1 MPIPPVTSL
10 PLSEPLDFPH
20 SFPLAQD
27 SGAGGAILWSVVVI
41 ALCVGAFWLVSVVRK
56 RFKEDAE
63 ITAGPATGFTLS
75 DLRQLHKS
83 GQMTDAEF
91 ERAKEKIVE
100 AGRRAAAQ
108 VQSPLA
114 GRRNP
119 PSPPPGLG

>member
-1 MPIPPVTSL
+1 MPISPMISL
-10 PLSEPLDFPH
+10 PLVRTPVLPPSL
-20 SFPLAQD
+20 PLAQD

-41 ALCVGAFWLVSVVRK
+41 ALCVAAFWLVSVVRK

-63 ITAGPATGFTLS
+63 IAAGPATGFTLS

-83 GQMTDAEF
+83 GKMTDAEF

-100 AGRRAAAQ
+100 AGRRAAAE
-108 VQSPLA
+108 VKSPLA

-119 PSPPPGLG
+119 PPRA

>member
-1 MPIPPVTSL
+1 MPIPPLISHPVAQPAIFLPSL
-10 PLSEPLDFPH
+10 PL
-20 SFPLAQD
+20 AQE
-27 SGAGGAILWSVVVI
+27 SGAGGAVLWSVVVI
-41 ALCVGAFWLVSVVRK
+41 LLCVGAFWLVSVVRK
-56 RFKEDAE
+56 RLKEDAE

-108 VQSPLA
+108 VHSPLA

>member
-1 MPIPPVTSL
+1 MPMPPVISL
-10 PLSEPLDFPH
+10 QLATPLVLPR
-20 SFPLAQD
+20 SFPLAQE

-41 ALCVGAFWLVSVVRK
+41 LLCVGAFWLVSVVRK
-56 RFKEDAE
+56 RLKEDAE

-100 AGRRAAAQ
+100 AGRRAAAE

-119 PSPPPGLG
+119 PPQGRA